1 MQDTT
6 LTEMMTTA
14 VAAIRAQ
21 VAAKGA
27 EMQEVMEQKKAA
39 SRIAAMDRPMPI
51 EQHFDFEKPMRFTPV
66 GPMGQH
72 PPEISRA
79 IHEESLEDQNYAR
92 NTGND
97 DDRRH

>member
-6 LTEMMTTA
+6 LTKMMTTA
-14 VAAIRAQ
+14 AAAIRAQ

-39 SRIAAMDRPMPI
+39 SRIAATDRPMPI
-51 EQHFDFEKPMRFTPV
+51 EQHFEKPALYTVVGARGRRPATARRIREECMRNEDDTE
-66 GPMGQH
+66 H
-72 PPEISRA
+72 P
-79 IHEESLEDQNYAR
+79 
-92 NTGND
+92 GND

>member
-1 MQDTT
+1 MQ
-6 LTEMMTTA
+6 LTAEMMMT
-14 VAAIRAQ
+14 AAIAAVREQ
-21 VAAKGA
+21 VVAKGA
-27 EMQEVMEQKKAA
+27 DMQAVTEQKKAG

-72 PPEISRA
+72 PPEVSRA
-79 IHEESLEDQNYAR
+79 IHEECLEDQNYAR